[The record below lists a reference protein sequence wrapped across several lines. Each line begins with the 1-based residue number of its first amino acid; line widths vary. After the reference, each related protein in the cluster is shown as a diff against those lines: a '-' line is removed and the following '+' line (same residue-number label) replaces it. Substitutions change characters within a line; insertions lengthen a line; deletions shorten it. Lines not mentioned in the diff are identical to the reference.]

1 MGCDV
6 YEVLFL
12 LTKLSRSVFKRAMK
26 DGNGKLTLENLIKR
40 YEVRVIS
47 CVQWPDISVGAN
59 RGWPGAFPARG
70 LLKKYPAPAT
80 QANRG

>member
-12 LTKLSRSVFKRAMK
+12 LTKPSRSVFKRAMK
-26 DGNGKLTLENLIKR
+26 DGSGKLTLENLIKH

-47 CVQWPDISVGAN
+47 CQQWPDISVRAN
-59 RGWPGAFPARG
+59 RIWPGAFRMRG
-70 LLKKYPAPAT
+70 LYK
-80 QANRG
+80 